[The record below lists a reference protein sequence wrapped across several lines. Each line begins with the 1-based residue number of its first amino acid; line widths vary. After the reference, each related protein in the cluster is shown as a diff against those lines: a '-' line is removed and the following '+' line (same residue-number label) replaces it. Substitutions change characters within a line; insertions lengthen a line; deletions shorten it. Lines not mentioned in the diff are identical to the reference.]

1 MDFQEQIEKVNKQH
15 AIQGEVKTALADILQ
30 SLNKERLQPIA
41 SAYDVPGR
49 SKMNK
54 GELRTSSTL

>member
-1 MDFQEQIEKVNKQH
+1 MDFQEQIEKINKQH
-15 AIQGEVKTALADILQ
+15 AIQGVVKTGLADILQ
-30 SLNKERLQPIA
+30 SLNKERLHSLA

-54 GELRTSSTL
+54 GELVF